1 MGNMICVMC
10 HCNGRGERMLVG
22 DSSHIYT
29 KEEGCALSGVYA
41 RGVSTLPN
49 GELDLKDMEEKIEQ
63 IEIRSP
69 TTLVCLENTHS
80 TKGGKPLSIAY
91 TSKVSKVIAKSDKD

>member
-1 MGNMICVMC
+1 
-10 HCNGRGERMLVG
+10 MLVG

-49 GELDLKDMEEKIEQ
+49 GELDLKDMEDKIE
-63 IEIRSP
+63 RHKMRP
-69 TTLVCLENTHS
+69 TAALVCLENTHNV
-80 TKGGKPLSIAY
+80 KGGKALSAEY
-91 TSKVSKVIAKSDKD
+91 TSKVSKKTEM